1 VYELIKAEPLIA
13 QTPNSITSTARFFEE
28 LEGIRTRGYATDNEE
43 HMAQSF
49 CVAATI
55 FDGQNRA
62 VGAIGISGKRMESL
76 IPHAPVLR
84 LTADKISHVL

>member
-1 VYELIKAEPLIA
+1 MP
-13 QTPNSITSTARFFEE
+13 
-28 LEGIRTRGYATDNEE
+28 
-43 HMAQSF
+43 QSF

-62 VGAIGISGKRMESL
+62 VGAIGISGRQMEAL
-76 IPHAPVLR
+76 VEHIPLLR